1 MANLLCVSPSQ
12 VAVTA
17 IARAAAAGGGSSGH
31 RRLSEGGVRVSVQ
44 VTWSLA
50 AGSSAQARSLV
61 QAGQHVM
68 GLPAMGRRQLK
79 RKKKSSCVVGKNV
92 GPLIKTAKAVVPCM
106 DKANSGFAGLACPA
120 AIAQFKHG
128 CAGSAMSATFAKNCP
143 KSCGKC
149 KGGTFAQPKPTAA
162 RPPRSCCGS
171 CRPTR

>member
-1 MANLLCVSPSQ
+1 MANLLCVSPGQ

-31 RRLSEGGVRVSVQ
+31 RRLSEVGARVSVQ

-61 QAGQHVM
+61 QAGQRVM
-68 GLPAMGRRQLK
+68 GLPAMGRRSLK
-79 RKKKSSCVVGKNV
+79 RRKKSSCIVGKNV
-92 GPLIKTAKAVVPCM
+92 GPLIRTAKAVVPCV
-106 DKANSGFAGLACPA
+106 DKANSGFGGLACTK

-128 CAGSAMSATFAKNCP
+128 CAGNLMSATFAKNCP

-149 KGGTFAQPKPTAA
+149 KGGKFALHHA
-162 RPPRSCCGS
+162 RLTSPRSNCFANS
-171 CRPTR
+171 QSE